1 MAQFHVTVDDEI
13 VRGLFQRDDG
23 LTRLVECVLN
33 QVLEAQVAEQL
44 QAAPYERTPERQGY
58 RNGYRE
64 RELKSRVGKLEL
76 EMPRVRQGTF
86 STELFARYQ
95 RSEQAL
101 LVAMME
107 MVINGASTRKVRRIT
122 EKLCGTEFSKS
133 TISELCQR
141 LDEVVREWNER
152 SLGENRYPFLIID
165 ALVLKVRKGGSVR
178 SMSVLLAVGINQEG
192 YREVIG
198 LRLGDSESFD
208 SWSEFFGWLKQ
219 RGLKEVE
226 LVVSDDHRGL
236 VKAIEVHF
244 QGTMWQRCQTHLLR
258 NVLEACPKT
267 LQGELHRRLR
277 LVFDA
282 PDLRTA
288 RRLLDDVLADFQ
300 ERAPRAMERL
310 ERGFEDAMAVMAL
323 PEPYRRRLR
332 TTNGLERLNEEIRRR
347 ERVIRIFPNEE
358 SVLRL
363 LGALL
368 LEQHEAWTTE
378 RRYLNMGAY
387 WEWKRAQ
394 ENATTSDQRQKGE
407 AAA

>member
-1 MAQFHVTVDDEI
+1 MAHFYVTVNDEI

-23 LTRLVECVLN
+23 LARLVECVLN
-33 QVLEAQVAEQL
+33 QVLAAQVAEQL
-44 QAAPYERTPERQGY
+44 QAAPYERTPDRQGY

-64 RELKSRVGKLEL
+64 RELKTRVGKLEL
-76 EMPRVRQGTF
+76 TVPRVRNGTF
-86 STELFARYQ
+86 STEMFSRYQ

-101 LVAMME
+101 LLAMME
-107 MVINGASTRKVRRIT
+107 MVINGVSTRKVRRIT

-133 TISELCQR
+133 TVSELCQR

-152 SLGENRYPFLIID
+152 SLGENRYPFLIVD

-178 SMSVLLAVGINQEG
+178 SQSALLAVAINQDG
-192 YREVIG
+192 YREVVG
-198 LRLGDSESFD
+198 LMLGDSESFD
-208 SWSEFFGWLKQ
+208 SWSEFFAWLKQ
-219 RGLKEVE
+219 RGLKDVE

-244 QGTMWQRCQTHLLR
+244 QGATWQRCQTHLLR
-258 NVLEACPKT
+258 NVLEACPKA

-282 PDLRTA
+282 PDLKTA
-288 RRLLDDVLADFQ
+288 RRLLDDVLADYQ

-310 ERGFEDAMAVMAL
+310 ESGFEDAMAVMML

-358 SVLRL
+358 SALRL
-363 LGALL
+363 LGAVL
-368 LEQHEAWTTE
+368 LEQHEAWTSE
-378 RRYLNMGAY
+378 RRYLNMDAY

-394 ENATTSDQRQKGE
+394 ENATTSDMRRKE
-407 AAA
+407 DSAA